1 MLQSGLIRSGLANR
15 LVAASLLLLPLGSE
29 AQDVV
34 RHAYDSGFPI
44 AAAVEVPAGKTLV
57 YLGGTVPQV
66 NYPAGSALPDD
77 ATHEQA
83 LSVLQGIEEKL
94 EGLGLGMGD
103 VVQMQVFLVGVP
115 QQDGRLDFDGF
126 QRAYTQYFGTAE
138 QPNTPV
144 RSVLQVAGLARPQW
158 VVEIEVVAARP

>member
-1 MLQSGLIRSGLANR
+1 MPLFR
-15 LVAASLLLLPLGSE
+15 LLLALPLVTVPALAG

-34 RHAYDSGFPI
+34 RHAYDTGFPI
-44 AAAVEVPAGKTLV
+44 SAAVEVPAGKTLV

-66 NYPAGSALPDD
+66 NYPEGSALPDD

-83 LSVLQGIEEKL
+83 MSVLQGIQQKL
-94 EGLGLGMGD
+94 EGLGLAMGD
-103 VVQMQVFLVGVP
+103 VIQMQVFLVGVP
-115 QQDGRLDFDGF
+115 QQGGRLDFDGF
-126 QRAYTQYFGTAE
+126 QRAYTQFFGTEA
-138 QPNTPV
+138 QPHTPV

>member
-1 MLQSGLIRSGLANR
+1 MQFTSPFPAKALG
-15 LVAASLLLLPLGSE
+15 SLLLAALPAVVT
-29 AQDVV
+29 AQDIV

-66 NYPAGSALPDD
+66 DYPAGSALPDD
-77 ATHEQA
+77 ATYEQA
-83 LSVLQGIEEKL
+83 LGVLQGIKDKL
-94 EGLGLGMGD
+94 AGLGLELGD
-103 VVQMQVFLVGVP
+103 VIQMQVFLVGVP

-126 QRAYTQYFGTAE
+126 QRAYTQFFGTEA

-158 VVEIEVVAARP
+158 LVEIEVVAARP

>member
-1 MLQSGLIRSGLANR
+1 MRRIHITLAFIGA
-15 LVAASLLLLPLGSE
+15 LSLPILAA

-44 AAAVEVPAGKTLV
+44 AAAIEVPANKTLV
-57 YLGGTVPQV
+57 YLGGTVPEV
-66 NYPAGSALPDD
+66 NYPSDSALPDD
-77 ATHEQA
+77 ATYEQA
-83 LSVLQGIEEKL
+83 MTVFAGIREKL

-103 VVQMQVFLVGVP
+103 VIQMQVFLVGVP

-126 QRAYTQYFGTAE
+126 QRAYTQFFGTAE

-158 VVEIEVVAARP
+158 VVEVEVVAVRP

>member
-1 MLQSGLIRSGLANR
+1 MTSR
-15 LVAASLLLLPLGSE
+15 LASLARPLLALTLGGLPLVSG

-66 NYPAGSALPDD
+66 SYPADSALPDD
-77 ATHEQA
+77 ATHQQA
-83 LSVLQGIEEKL
+83 LSVLQGIKDKL

-103 VVQMQVFLVGVP
+103 VIQMQVFLVGVP

-158 VVEIEVVAARP
+158 VVEIEVVAVRP

>member
-1 MLQSGLIRSGLANR
+1 MQLNR
-15 LVAASLLLLPLGSE
+15 LLLSAALLTLPAYAA

-44 AAAVEVPAGKTLV
+44 AAAVEVPAGNTLV

-66 NYPAGSALPDD
+66 NYPEGSALPDD
-77 ATHEQA
+77 ATYQQA

-94 EGLGLGMGD
+94 QGLGLGMAD
-103 VVQMQVFLVGVP
+103 VIQMQVFLVGVP
-115 QQDGRLDFDGF
+115 QQQGRLDFDGF
-126 QRAYTQYFGTAE
+126 QRAYTQFFGTEA

-158 VVEIEVVAARP
+158 VVEIEVVAVRP